1 MKLGN
6 LITNEYGHLDLSE
19 TEKIKGMIPDGIIIT
34 KIETNDNPLFGTYF
48 YFKFQPNEIEP
59 KLSSKD
65 SVKFEVDKKGYCDG
79 WINICKSISGTL
91 EVNKE
96 ENPDSDEVGENWE
109 GIQYELSIHLDAK
122 YREYKK
128 KTWFSITIGQLLE
141 DYSFST
147 YIYDTDVENLKI
159 AEIFQKIVEKFL

>member
-1 MKLGN
+1 MKLDN
-6 LITNEYGHLDLSE
+6 LITETYGHIDLSE
-19 TEKIKGMIPDGIIIT
+19 TEKIKSLIPDGINIT
-34 KIETNDNPLFGTYF
+34 KIETNEDPLFGTYF

-65 SVKFEVDKKGYCDG
+65 SVKFEVDKKGYCNG
-79 WINICKSISGTL
+79 WFNICKSISGRL
-91 EVNKE
+91 EVNKG
-96 ENPDSDEVGENWE
+96 ENPDNEMDENWE
-109 GIQYELSIHLDAK
+109 GILYELSIHLDAK

-141 DYSFST
+141 NNSFST
-147 YIYDTDVENLKI
+147 YIYDTDIENLKI